1 MPQVSLSPFAGV
13 GAQFFDNNG
22 VILTGGKIYSYV
34 AGTTTPLATYTSLS
48 GATPHANPIV
58 LDSAGRVP
66 GGEIWLED
74 GQSYKFVVETATGV
88 LIGTYDNV
96 NEIAPGFITVVDHV
110 GDGVTTVFGIG
121 NTPTT
126 KLATDVY
133 INGVYQDKNTYT
145 VSGSNLTFT
154 QAPPLNSQIEIVTQQ
169 TTVLGATSADLVSYI
184 SPGVGAVAQTVADR
198 LDQTISV
205 KDFGAACD
213 AVYNGGFVAS
223 GTDDT
228 IAIQAALDAAGSAGG
243 GTVLLPGKSIISS
256 TLYMPQGVFLV
267 GQGANWGR
275 GTNALTADPR
285 NFIKSA
291 IIHDPSATPFSMMKW
306 QLGPDD
312 GNSFRG
318 VGGGARDLFVD
329 GQRVAPVCME
339 TMSWLNQSF
348 QNVHTY
354 DVNPSTGIGW
364 LFSAFG
370 VLGTAGA
377 GVNRTTAFGN
387 AYSCSHTGTG
397 PKALVLAGSGW
408 FNTAH
413 MAFYNFLAESGTIDF
428 EDCDSNELHNCAGNL
443 ILWGSVGPNQ
453 NPNGVAIGSAR
464 HNVMFGH
471 RGSVT
476 AKAGT
481 SVPAVGHPNYNSHSN
496 TVYGKTNDNNDQ
508 FPTIE
513 AGADLTVWLPGFAK
527 NDSRYGSFSVG
538 GGVLQTRGALPAAT
552 VSIADATSTNVDWT
566 VPASPHRNFLG
577 AWNAANPSRLTIP
590 AGVKWVRFSAYIAWA
605 VNGTGV
611 RFASIIRNGNT
622 ASRVGSSTLVG
633 NASFL
638 VSNIIQSAWLPI
650 GPGESVQTGDYYEV
664 RVRQESGGPLDM
676 LRDEGS
682 YFMVEFR

>member
-1 MPQVSLSPFAGV
+1 MPTINQLPAVTQVSGGDQLPLYVTNQGDARRCSVTTLLNYFSQNFASPDYETIINAPTNSGFNVDLGQRSNNVFLILNPTGTFAAGSV
-13 GAQFFDNNG
+13 TLPPVASCFDGQQIVLASSAAIGAFSINAN
-22 VILTGGKIYSYV
+22 
-34 AGTTTPLATYTSLS
+34 
-48 GATPHANPIV
+48 GATVIGAPTGLNV
-58 LDSAGRVP
+58 GGGWTLRFSAIQDTWYCIASDP
-66 GGEIWLED
+66 SASEI
-74 GQSYKFVVETATGV
+74 S
-88 LIGTYDNV
+88 
-96 NEIAPGFITVVDHV
+96 FI
-110 GDGVTTVFGIG
+110 
-121 NTPTT
+121 
-126 KLATDVY
+126 
-133 INGVYQDKNTYT
+133 
-145 VSGSNLTFT
+145 
-154 QAPPLNSQIEIVTQQ
+154 QA
-169 TTVLGATSADLVSYI
+169 GA
-184 SPGVGAVAQTVADR
+184 GAVVRSAESKMR
-198 LDQTISV
+198 EIISV

-213 AVYNGGFVAS
+213 AVYDSNFTAS

-228 IAIQAALDAAGSAGG
+228 VAIQAALDAAGAAGG
-243 GTVLLPGKSIISS
+243 GFVLLPGKSIISS

-275 GTNALTADPR
+275 GTNALTANPR

-291 IIHDPSATPFSMMKW
+291 IIHDPTATAFSMLKW
-306 QLGPDD
+306 QLGPDN
-312 GNSFRG
+312 GTSARG

-329 GQRVAPVCME
+329 GQRVALACMD
-339 TMSWLNQSF
+339 TMSWLNQNF

-354 DVNPSTGIGW
+354 DANPSTGIGW

-413 MAFYNFLAESGTIDF
+413 MAFYNFLAENGTIDF
-428 EDCDSNELHNCAGNL
+428 EDCDSNELHNSAGNL
-443 ILWGSVGPNQ
+443 VLWGSVGPNQ

-481 SVPAVGHPNYNSHSN
+481 SPPAVLHPNYHSHSN

-538 GGVLQTRGALPAAT
+538 GGVLQTRGSLPAAT
-552 VSIADATSTNVDWT
+552 VSIADATSTDVDWT
-566 VPASPHRNFLG
+566 VPANPHRNFLG

-590 AGVKWVRFSAYIAWA
+590 AGVKWVRFSAYIAWD

-611 RFASIIRNGNT
+611 RFASIIRNGNA
-622 ASRVGSSTLVG
+622 ASRVASSTMVG

-638 VSNIIQSAWLPI
+638 VSNIIQSGWLPI